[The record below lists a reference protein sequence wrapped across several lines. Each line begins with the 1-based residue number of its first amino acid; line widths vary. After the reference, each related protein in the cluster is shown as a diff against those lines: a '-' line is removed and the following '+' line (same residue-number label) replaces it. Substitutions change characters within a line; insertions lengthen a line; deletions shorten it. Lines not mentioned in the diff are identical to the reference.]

1 MNEERKGMVNQIMA
15 DSEELI
21 QAERRKGGIL
31 SEQSALEILKI
42 EAIRELINAVEG
54 VYFVDLYERK
64 GRKQFFSFIHR
75 YVKIN
80 FIV

>member
-1 MNEERKGMVNQIMA
+1 MRFVTKSQFYCRSLEEKRYRKMNEERKGMVNQIMA
-15 DSEELI
+15 DSAELI

-54 VYFVDLYERK
+54 VY
-64 GRKQFFSFIHR
+64 
-75 YVKIN
+75 
-80 FIV
+80 

>member
-15 DSEELI
+15 DSAELI
-21 QAERRKGGIL
+21 QAERRKGAML

-54 VYFVDLYERK
+54 VY
-64 GRKQFFSFIHR
+64 
-75 YVKIN
+75 
-80 FIV
+80 

>member
-15 DSEELI
+15 DSAELI
-21 QAERRKGGIL
+21 QDERRKGGML

-54 VYFVDLYERK
+54 GILTYER
-64 GRKQFFSFIHR
+64 
-75 YVKIN
+75 
-80 FIV
+80 